1 MDLEIRNP
9 IYNRS
14 GGINC
19 EINHPDLG
27 WIPFTALPD
36 DPEEYGRDIFQ
47 ALIGVALPYQ
57 ETET

>member
-1 MDLEIRNP
+1 MNLDYRNP
-9 IYNRS
+9 RS
-14 GGINC
+14 NQYGGIDC

-27 WIPFTALPD
+27 WIPFTAMPD